1 MNIAIIGFGF
11 VDAFEVLP
19 PGPLL
24 RRVSLYSVYQEQL
37 TPAPFYQLA
46 CGAFVNLHACM
57 RTVIFVS
64 EQAGR
69 TVEPIGRP
77 MQTEL

>member
-46 CGAFVNLHACM
+46 CGAVINLHA
-57 RTVIFVS
+57 VSFVPD
-64 EQAGR
+64 QAGR
-69 TVEPIGRP
+69 TMEPIARAHA
-77 MQTEL
+77 TEL